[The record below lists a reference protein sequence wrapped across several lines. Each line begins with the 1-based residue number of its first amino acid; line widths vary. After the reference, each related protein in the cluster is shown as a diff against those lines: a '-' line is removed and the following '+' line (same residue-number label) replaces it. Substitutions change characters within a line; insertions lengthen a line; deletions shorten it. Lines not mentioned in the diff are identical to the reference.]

1 MQVVKTD
8 LEGVLLFEPTPHRD
22 ARGFFSRTS
31 DDAVLPAAG
40 IHPTFPQDSQSRS
53 VRGVVRG
60 MHGRLGRGEAKLV
73 RCAHGAVFDVVVD
86 TRPGSPT
93 FGRCASFTLDDE
105 SMRSVYIPR
114 GFLHGF
120 QALTDVAD
128 TCYRIDA
135 VHDPSEDVS
144 VAFSDPDLDIPWP
157 LPPAMVSE
165 RDRNA
170 PSWREFCG
178 RPPPDGADRP
188 GDRLPRACR
197 VASATAPTHGPGSCR
212 ADRGRTRTRAVG
224 RGRPA

>member
-1 MQVVKTD
+1 MQVVQTELD
-8 LEGVLLFEPTPHRD
+8 GVLLFEPTPHRD

-31 DDAVLPAAG
+31 DNAVLAAAG
-40 IHPTFPQDSQSRS
+40 IDPTFPQDSQSRS

-86 TRPGSPT
+86 ARPESPT
-93 FGRCASFTLDDE
+93 FGRWASFTLDDE

-144 VAFSDPDLDIPWP
+144 VAF
-157 LPPAMVSE
+157 
-165 RDRNA
+165 DR
-170 PSWREFCG
+170 S
-178 RPPPDGADRP
+178 RP
-188 GDRLPRACR
+188 GDPVAAAADPGQRPRPR
-197 VASATAPTHGPGSCR
+197 GTVVAG
-212 ADRGRTRTRAVG
+212 AV
-224 RGRPA
+224 RPAATNRRASL